1 MIWGVLLGDCSP
13 DRLAEFCNKIVILPH
28 VEDGVDEAI
37 DEVFDI

>member
-28 VEDGVDEAI
+28 VDGEAI
-37 DEVFDI
+37 DEIFDI